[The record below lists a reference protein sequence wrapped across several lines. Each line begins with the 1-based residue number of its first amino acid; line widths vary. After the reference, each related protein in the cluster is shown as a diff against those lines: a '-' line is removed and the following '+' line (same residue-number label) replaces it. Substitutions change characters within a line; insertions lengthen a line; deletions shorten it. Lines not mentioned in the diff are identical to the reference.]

1 MKDIKAALV
10 TGGATGIGKACAL
23 SFLEGGY
30 AVAIVGRRK
39 EKIEET
45 EKELADIFGNEKVL
59 AIAADVSSRED
70 VEKIFASIDEKYGR
84 IDVVINNAGVAPSH
98 PFLETSYEEY
108 DKDQSVRDVYVHAE
122 RRQDDGGKRHI
133 RRHNKYGKHIRK
145 SSQRQHNRLQCQ
157 QGSR

>member
-59 AIAADVSSRED
+59 AIAA
-70 VEKIFASIDEKYGR
+70 
-84 IDVVINNAGVAPSH
+84 
-98 PFLETSYEEY
+98 
-108 DKDQSVRDVYVHAE
+108 VRMW
-122 RRQDDGGKRHI
+122 KRSLLLSM
-133 RRHNKYGKHIRK
+133 K
-145 SSQRQHNRLQCQ
+145 STV
-157 QGSR
+157 G

>member
-1 MKDIKAALV
+1 MKVIKAALV

-98 PFLETSYEEY
+98 PFLETSYE
-108 DKDQSVRDVYVHAE
+108 
-122 RRQDDGGKRHI
+122 
-133 RRHNKYGKHIRK
+133 
-145 SSQRQHNRLQCQ
+145 
-157 QGSR
+157 

>member
-70 VEKIFASIDEKYGR
+70 VEKIFASIDERRSDRRRNKQCGSSSE
-84 IDVVINNAGVAPSH
+84 PS
-98 PFLETSYEEY
+98 FFRDILRR
-108 DKDQSVRDVYVHAE
+108 VR
-122 RRQDDGGKRHI
+122 
-133 RRHNKYGKHIRK
+133 
-145 SSQRQHNRLQCQ
+145 
-157 QGSR
+157 